1 MKTRINRGL
10 HGSWQAETW
19 IPLDANTGIRLSTR
33 KVAQGAL
40 VTSATRMTL
49 NDGVVSYMMFRDFH
63 KIYLAMNARVT
74 QNAVKAQHDEA
85 LSMLD
90 KIKSDCAEF
99 YSSKQEAA

>member
-19 IPLDANTGIRLSTR
+19 VPLDANAGLRISTR

-63 KIYLAMNARVT
+63 KIYLAMNTRVT

-90 KIKSDCAEF
+90 KIKADCEAFYAE
-99 YSSKQEAA
+99 KEAA